1 MVSGEQES
9 VQVCETMTPQTDDA
23 LVREVLTDRAAL
35 PREKELAKRLVRLLN
50 ALDDSDEMLEGATIV
65 VGRRH

>member
-1 MVSGEQES
+1 
-9 VQVCETMTPQTDDA
+9 MTPQTDDA

-50 ALDDSDEMLEGATIV
+50 ALDDADDMLEGATV
-65 VGRRH
+65 FNVGRMQ